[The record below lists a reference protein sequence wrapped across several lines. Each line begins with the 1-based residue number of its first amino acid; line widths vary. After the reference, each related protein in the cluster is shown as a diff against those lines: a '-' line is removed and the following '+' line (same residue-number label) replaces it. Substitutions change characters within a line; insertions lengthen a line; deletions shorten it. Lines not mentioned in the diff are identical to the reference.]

1 MVSHH
6 ASIIIVIYHV
16 FLKRQVNQS
25 NTLRLEE
32 EMRMIN
38 KNLPIINTKRFVW
51 DDEKKSWCLV
61 TGLST
66 FVCEFSLGSGLRWLI
81 LGIRLIKGRFVTN

>member
-16 FLKRQVNQS
+16 FLKRQANQS

-32 EMRMIN
+32 EMHMIN
-38 KNLPIINTKRFVW
+38 KNLSIINTKRFVL
-51 DDEKKSWCLV
+51 DDEKKKLV
-61 TGLST
+61 LDD
-66 FVCEFSLGSGLRWLI
+66 
-81 LGIRLIKGRFVTN
+81 RFKHFCM

>member
-16 FLKRQVNQS
+16 FLKRQANHS

-32 EMRMIN
+32 EMHMIN
-38 KNLPIINTKRFVW
+38 KNLSIINTKRFVL
-51 DDEKKSWCLV
+51 DDEKKKLV
-61 TGLST
+61 LDD
-66 FVCEFSLGSGLRWLI
+66 
-81 LGIRLIKGRFVTN
+81 RFKHFCM